1 MITCFFVEVVR
12 PKTTGSSDEKA
23 PDSSDN
29 GNKTRGGWPKGKKRK
44 KAQRDQTA
52 PRQPLTGMYFCKRKV
67 CEVLGV
73 GLCLQKLYMY
83 SHLYFRLCEILE

>member
-1 MITCFFVEVVR
+1 MYCFFVAVVK
-12 PKTTGSSDEKA
+12 PKTTGSSDEKG

-52 PRQPLTGMYFCKRKV
+52 PRQPLTGVQFYKRGGYESSCRFLLAKT
-67 CEVLGV
+67 
-73 GLCLQKLYMY
+73 
-83 SHLYFRLCEILE
+83 I